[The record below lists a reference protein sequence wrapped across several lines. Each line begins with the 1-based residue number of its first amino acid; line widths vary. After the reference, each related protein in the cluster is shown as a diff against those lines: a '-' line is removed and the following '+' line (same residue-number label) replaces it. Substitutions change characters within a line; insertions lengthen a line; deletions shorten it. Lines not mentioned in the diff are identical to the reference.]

1 MAGKFNEPKVKS
13 KVSVTPYP
21 PSWNQES
28 DLDWTSDYPCGVC
41 KRLFRSRREL
51 ATHPHPKKGS

>member
-1 MAGKFNEPKVKS
+1 MSK

-21 PSWNQES
+21 PDFVAES

-41 KRLFRSRREL
+41 RKLFRSRREL
-51 ATHPHPKKGS
+51 ATHPHPVKKKV

>member
-1 MAGKFNEPKVKS
+1 MNAHKS

-21 PSWNQES
+21 PTFTQES

-41 KRLFRSRREL
+41 GRLFRSRREL
-51 ATHPHPKKGS
+51 AYHPHPKKKA